1 MLGLGSLDGGLI
13 DGDHCTIG
21 MGHETASCTL
31 VSGVGVAGVGT
42 GIGTSIEAVVSSS
55 IEAVVGT

>member
-13 DGDHCTIG
+13 DGDHGAIG

-31 VSGVGVAGVGT
+31 VSRVGVA
-42 GIGTSIEAVVSSS
+42 GIGTSIEAVVS
-55 IEAVVGT
+55 T